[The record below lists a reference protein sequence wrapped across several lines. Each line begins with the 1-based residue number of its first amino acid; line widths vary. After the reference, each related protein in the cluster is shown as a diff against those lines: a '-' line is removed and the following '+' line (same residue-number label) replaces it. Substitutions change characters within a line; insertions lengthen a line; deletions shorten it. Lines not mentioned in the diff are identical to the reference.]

1 MKTPLAK
8 IIIFLFISTCI
19 FLSFITIS
27 CDTNEKV
34 ISIKKTI
41 KPLNNSNISGT
52 ITFTQENDDPV
63 FLEAHVFGLEP
74 GTKAIHIHEFGDCS
88 SDDGLSTGGH
98 WNPTNT
104 KHGKWGDPTGF
115 HLGAIGNFQVDSIGH
130 GMVKFSTDLWCLGC
144 GEDNDLIDKAVI
156 IHNGTDD
163 YVSQPSGA
171 SGMRIGCMEINT
183 PPTPPL
189 PQDSSVD

>member
-8 IIIFLFISTCI
+8 IIIFLFISTSI

-74 GTKAIHIHEFGDCS
+74 GT
-88 SDDGLSTGGH
+88 
-98 WNPTNT
+98 
-104 KHGKWGDPTGF
+104 
-115 HLGAIGNFQVDSIGH
+115 
-130 GMVKFSTDLWCLGC
+130 
-144 GEDNDLIDKAVI
+144 
-156 IHNGTDD
+156 
-163 YVSQPSGA
+163 
-171 SGMRIGCMEINT
+171 
-183 PPTPPL
+183 
-189 PQDSSVD
+189 

>member
-52 ITFTQENDDPV
+52 ITFTQEMMIQS
-63 FLEAHVFGLEP
+63 L
-74 GTKAIHIHEFGDCS
+74 
-88 SDDGLSTGGH
+88 
-98 WNPTNT
+98 
-104 KHGKWGDPTGF
+104 
-115 HLGAIGNFQVDSIGH
+115 
-130 GMVKFSTDLWCLGC
+130 
-144 GEDNDLIDKAVI
+144 
-156 IHNGTDD
+156 
-163 YVSQPSGA
+163 
-171 SGMRIGCMEINT
+171 
-183 PPTPPL
+183 
-189 PQDSSVD
+189 